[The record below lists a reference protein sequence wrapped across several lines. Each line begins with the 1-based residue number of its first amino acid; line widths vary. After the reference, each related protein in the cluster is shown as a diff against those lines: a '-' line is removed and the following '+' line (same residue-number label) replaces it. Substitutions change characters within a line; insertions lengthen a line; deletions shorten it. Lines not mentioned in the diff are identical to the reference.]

1 MNQKSEMTLPYV
13 KVGDYYY
20 PNFAVPP
27 PVGDIGFYGRLRRK
41 CLIEHHPVLLN
52 QLVLSG
58 KLFEHLADINRQAT
72 ERRDVL
78 MQQMKEKWGVTEE
91 LKAHDQ
97 MAWVQQMNNIRACVD
112 EIILEEIVFA

>member
-27 PVGDIGFYGRLRRK
+27 PVGDIGYYGRLRRK

-78 MQQMKEKWGVTEE
+78 MQQM
-91 LKAHDQ
+91 
-97 MAWVQQMNNIRACVD
+97 NNIRACVD

>member
-1 MNQKSEMTLPYV
+1 MHQKSEMTLPYV

-58 KLFEHLADINRQAT
+58 NCLSISPTSTGKQQSDAMCLC
-72 ERRDVL
+72 RR
-78 MQQMKEKWGVTEE
+78 
-91 LKAHDQ
+91 
-97 MAWVQQMNNIRACVD
+97 
-112 EIILEEIVFA
+112 

>member
-1 MNQKSEMTLPYV
+1 MNQKSEMTLSYV

-27 PVGDIGFYGRLRRK
+27 PVGDIGYYGRLRRK

-78 MQQMKEKWGVTEE
+78 MQQMKEKW
-91 LKAHDQ
+91 ASRR
-97 MAWVQQMNNIRACVD
+97 N
-112 EIILEEIVFA
+112 

>member
-1 MNQKSEMTLPYV
+1 MNQESQMTLPYV

-20 PNFAVPP
+20 PNFEVPP

-41 CLIEHHPVLLN
+41 YLIEHRPVLLN

-58 KLFEHLADINRQAT
+58 KLFEHLADINWQAT
-72 ERRDVL
+72 ERCDVL
-78 MQQMKEKWGVTEE
+78 MQQMKEKWGITEE
-91 LKAHDQ
+91 LKARDQ

-112 EIILEEIVFA
+112 EIIFEEIVFA